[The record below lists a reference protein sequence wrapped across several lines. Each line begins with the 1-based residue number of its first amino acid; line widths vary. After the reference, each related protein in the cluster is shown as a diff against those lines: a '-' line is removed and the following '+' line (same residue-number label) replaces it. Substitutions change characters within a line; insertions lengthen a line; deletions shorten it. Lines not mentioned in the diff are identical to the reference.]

1 MTSRT
6 SNRKRAPQRGFTLIE
21 LVVAGT
27 IAAFVLTAVTFALSQ
42 LSKGRNIARDR
53 VEAFQRAS
61 TALEALRREVSS
73 TIRSDDLFET
83 RFLLTTRE
91 ASART
96 GGHERSDLLLFNT
109 SMRPT
114 RTVEYQGE
122 GREYET
128 QFRVEDDELGSAIWR
143 RRDYMPDETPDGG
156 GTAEPLADG
165 VVGFLVEASDGD
177 AGWRTEWDSDVDGL
191 PKLVRMTVVSTGVP
205 LGGEPNSMSAEVT
218 LRTVVAID
226 RVIGPKEDPPP
237 EDQAPTTDGSGGA
250 TAQNGGTGAQGNGAA
265 GGRGGGGGAAAA
277 GDAGGAAGDAAGGG
291 ATQNAGGGR
300 GQGGR
305 GGGGGGMP
313 PSGRGGGGFPGGGT
327 GGGRGGRGG
336 GGFNGGVGG
345 GAGGRGGQ
353 G

>member
-6 SNRKRAPQRGFTLIE
+6 SNRKQAPQRGFTLIE

-53 VEAFQRAS
+53 VEAFQRGS

-237 EDQAPTTDGSGGA
+237 EEQAPTTDGSGGA

>member
-1 MTSRT
+1 
-6 SNRKRAPQRGFTLIE
+6 
-21 LVVAGT
+21 VAGT

-61 TALEALRREVSS
+61 TALETVRRDVASA
-73 TIRSDDLFET
+73 IRTDDLFET

-96 GGHERSDLLLFNT
+96 GGHERSDLLIFGT

-114 RTVEYQGE
+114 RPVEYQGE

-143 RRDYMPDETPDGG
+143 RRDFMPDDTPDGG
-156 GTAEPLADG
+156 GKAEPLADG

-177 AGWRTEWDSDVDGL
+177 GGWRTEWDSDVDGL
-191 PKLVRMTVVSTGVP
+191 PKLVRVTVVATGVP
-205 LGGEPNSMSAEVT
+205 LGGEPNSMSAEIT
-218 LRTVVAID
+218 LRTAVTID

-237 EDQAPTTDGSGGA
+237 EEQTPTADGSGGA
-250 TAQNGGTGAQGNGAA
+250 TAQNGGTGGGAQANG
-265 GGRGGGGGAAAA
+265 GGRGPAAA
-277 GDAGGAAGDAAGGG
+277 GDAGGAAGDSAGGGGSAAGGG
-291 ATQNAGGGR
+291 RGQGGR

-305 GGGGGGMP
+305 GGGGATAP
-313 PSGRGGGGFPGGGT
+313 PGRGGGGFPGGGA

-336 GGFNGGVGG
+336 AGGFNGGVGG

>member
-1 MTSRT
+1 MTRRP
-6 SNRKRAPQRGFTLIE
+6 NRSSEHGPQRGFTLIE

-96 GGHERSDLLLFNT
+96 GGYERSDLLLFNA

-114 RTVEYQGE
+114 RPVEYQGE

-143 RRDYMPDETPDGG
+143 RRDFMPDDTPDGG

-165 VVGFLVEASDGD
+165 VVGFLVEASDG
-177 AGWRTEWDSDVDGL
+177 ASGWRTEWDSDVDGL
-191 PKLVRMTVVSTGVP
+191 PKLVRMTVIATGIP
-205 LGGEPNSMSAEVT
+205 LGGERNSMSAEVT
-218 LRTVVAID
+218 LRTAVAVD

-237 EDQAPTTDGSGGA
+237 EEQAPTTDGSGGA
-250 TAQNGGTGAQGNGAA
+250 TAQNGGTGAQGSGA
-265 GGRGGGGGAAAA
+265 RGGGGPATA

-291 ATQNAGGGR
+291 ATQAGGGR

-305 GGGGGGMP
+305 GGAGSGMAP
-313 PSGRGGGGFPGGGT
+313 PGRGGGGFPGGGT